1 MFAYGLKTNIA
12 VQIALILFF
21 GMGLTVFMTT
31 NVVEHLLIQNHVARG
46 RMLLRMLDHGPDAPG
61 RFLTPGMMDQ
71 AGVSGVLIVHGNSDR
86 NEPWGTGIEAL
97 EPHARK
103 ALTTGRAVE
112 TSAGKGW
119 GVFWLQTQSVILAAP
134 LAFDRASAAALAIP
148 LSPLYS
154 QIRRAQSL
162 MFIYVLIN
170 GAVLTFLSVYQLS
183 KLVVRPVQRLLRR
196 AEDYHGNDKD
206 LIFDEKGGNEFNT
219 LSKALN
225 NMLGRIADGRETLEK
240 TVWSLERTNRELQ
253 QAQKDIIRAE
263 KLASVGRLSSGIAH
277 EIGNP
282 LGIVSGYLELIKN
295 PAIDTD
301 RKNDFIVRAEHEL
314 ARIDRIIRQLLN
326 YSRTSPPT
334 RQFFSAHDI
343 LGEVAEMLK
352 VQPVLAG
359 IGIDLN
365 LGARKDRIMGDMDL
379 FRQVL
384 MNLILNAVD
393 AIGLCPDQRQGL
405 ITIETG
411 NPAEETT
418 ADGEPA
424 SLCVCVQDNGSG
436 IPRKNLDVIFDP
448 FFTTKDPGKGT
459 GLGLSVCFT
468 IIQDMGGRIRVDSTE
483 GTGTRV
489 TLIFPLPGSG
499 RDLSSDQSPGEGEA
513 R

>member
-31 NVVEHLLIQNHVARG
+31 NVVEHLLIRNHVARG
-46 RMLLRMLDHGPDAPG
+46 RMLLSMIEREPDGPG
-61 RFLTPGMMDQ
+61 RFLTPVLLDQ
-71 AGVSGVLIVHGNSDR
+71 AGVSGLVIVHGDSGPNDR
-86 NEPWGTGIEAL
+86 WGAGVETL

-103 ALTTGRAVE
+103 ALDTGRFME
-112 TSAGKGW
+112 ISAGKDW
-119 GVFWLQTQSVILAAP
+119 GVFWLQAQSVILAAP
-134 LAFDRASAAALAIP
+134 LAFDHASAAALSIP

-170 GAVLTFLSVYQLS
+170 GTVLTAVSVYQLS
-183 KLVVRPVQRLLRR
+183 RLVVRPVKRLLRR

-225 NMLGRIADGRETLEK
+225 NMLGRISDGREALEK
-240 TVWSLERTNRELQ
+240 TVVSLERSNRELQ
-253 QAQKDIIRAE
+253 KAQKDIIRAE

-295 PAIDTD
+295 PSIDTE
-301 RKNDFIVRAEHEL
+301 RKNDFIARAEHEL

-334 RQFFSAHDI
+334 HRFFSAHDTI
-343 LGEVAEMLK
+343 AEVAEMLK
-352 VQPVLAG
+352 VQPVMAG
-359 IGIDLN
+359 IAVALDL
-365 LGARKDRIMGDMDL
+365 AAKKDRIMGDADL

-384 MNLILNAVD
+384 MNLALNAVD
-393 AIGLCPDQRQGL
+393 AIGLCPDRRPGTITVETVNQG
-405 ITIETG
+405 
-411 NPAEETT
+411 
-418 ADGEPA
+418 GERP
-424 SLCVCVQDNGSG
+424 SLVVCVEDNGAG
-436 IPRKNLDVIFDP
+436 IPQKNLDVIFDP

-468 IIQDMGGRIRVDSTE
+468 IIQDMGGHIQVKSTE
-483 GTGTRV
+483 GSGTRV
-489 TLIFPLPGSG
+489 TMGFPLPGSDREPADDG
-499 RDLSSDQSPGEGEA
+499 GES